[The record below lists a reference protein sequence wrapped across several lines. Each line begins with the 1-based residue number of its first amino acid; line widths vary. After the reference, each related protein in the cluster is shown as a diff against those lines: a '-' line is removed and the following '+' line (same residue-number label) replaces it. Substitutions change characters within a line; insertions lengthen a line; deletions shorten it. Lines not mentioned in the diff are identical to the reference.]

1 VIETER
7 LPLTKI
13 IATVGPACA
22 ERAVLE
28 RVIEA
33 GASIL
38 RLNFGHGTLDEHA
51 RTAEAARTIAAR
63 LGRVVA
69 LLGDLQGPKIRLRG
83 VPDAGVE
90 IRTGETVVFTRE
102 CPTSAACGGDH
113 YFGCTYDRL
122 IDDVKPGERILLNDG
137 AVRMLVVDVG
147 GHSFRCAVSSGGR
160 VSNGKGINLP
170 ESRITAPALGDH
182 DERCVR
188 WSAENGIDILALSF
202 ARSDTEVAAL
212 RSLVE
217 RIAGEQPGGY
227 RPAIVAKIE
236 SPSAVANVEAILDA
250 ADGIMVARGDLG
262 VEVELA
268 RVPVI
273 QKELIESAQRRGK
286 PCIVATQML
295 ESMIH
300 VPSPTRAEVSDV
312 ANAILAGVDA
322 VMLSAETAAGRFP
335 ALAVEHMRLVALR
348 TEAYLAAQPQSPR
361 SPAAHRGAAH
371 RTAALAHGVATIAID
386 FGAKA
391 IAIWSQQGGGAR
403 ALGCLDVAIP
413 IMAMSTDARA
423 LARMQLLRGVTP
435 VLAPAPSEAAGLARY
450 VERWLLEHGWLA
462 AGSGDSFIL
471 VAGSPIGEA
480 RSTNA
485 LSIHTVG
492 GAPRVSSSR

>member
-1 VIETER
+1 VSEIER

-22 ERAVLE
+22 EPAVLE

-33 GASIL
+33 GATIL
-38 RLNFGHGTLDEHA
+38 RVNFGHGTLNDHA
-51 RTAEAARTIAAR
+51 RTAFAARSIATR

-83 VPDAGVE
+83 APDAGVE
-90 IRTGETVVFTRE
+90 VRTGETVVFTRDVA
-102 CPTSAACGGDH
+102 TGAACGGDH
-113 YFGCTYDRL
+113 RFTCTYDRL

-137 AVRMLVVDVG
+137 AVRMLVVEVSGDW
-147 GHSFRCAVSSGGR
+147 FRCAVSSGGR

-170 ESRITAPALGDH
+170 ESRLTAPALGEH

-188 WSAENGIDILALSF
+188 WAAENGIDILALSF
-202 ARSDTEVAAL
+202 ARGEAEVVAL
-212 RSLVE
+212 RALVE
-217 RIAGEQPGGY
+217 RIGAEYPHGY

-273 QKELIESAQRRGK
+273 QKQLIESAQRRGK

-300 VPSPTRAEVSDV
+300 APSPTRAEVSDV

-335 ALAVEHMRLVALR
+335 ALAVEHMRLIALR

-371 RTAALAHGVATIAID
+371 RTASLAHGVATIAID
-386 FGAKA
+386 FGARA

-403 ALGCLDVAIP
+403 ALACLDTAIP
-413 IMAMSTDARA
+413 IMAMSTDVHA

-435 VLAPAPSEAAGLARY
+435 VLAPAPADAAGLARF

-462 AGSGDSFIL
+462 PESGESFIL
-471 VAGSPIGEA
+471 VAGSPIGAA

-492 GAPRVSSSR
+492 GASSVSSSR